1 MMGVEDQVKKGVSN
15 TSDLD
20 QASTDRLD
28 DSRALIVAGRPASA
42 IASALY
48 ALEIRLKVLICKRLD
63 RINLP
68 DAFKFHDLEALLIL
82 TGLSRRLDDPLA
94 ARVKQ
99 NWDLVVD
106 LAKNIDRYRY
116 LPDKG
121 WNIPQATTLISW
133 LEDPNDGVITWLKAQ
148 P

>member
-1 MMGVEDQVKKGVSN
+1 MMGVEDQVKKGVQK

-20 QASTDRLD
+20 QASIDRLD
-28 DSRALIVAGRPASA
+28 DSKALIAAGRPASS

-68 DAFKFHDLEALLIL
+68 DAFKFHDFEALLIL
-82 TGLSRRLDDPLA
+82 TGLSGRLDDPLA
-94 ARVKQ
+94 ARVRQ
-99 NWDLVVD
+99 NWVEVVD
-106 LAKNIDRYRY
+106 MARNIDKYRY

-121 WNIPQATTLISW
+121 WSMAEATTLISW